1 MDEQVAR
8 LGQQQETISD
18 VSTPPWSL
26 WVVGSIGFLF
36 GPVAS
41 ALITYFNF
49 KWMGKPDKANWTL
62 GLTLIGVVIYSVILA
77 RSSANEAETM
87 GEFLGNAVS
96 PFLYPA
102 IQWGDF
108 KNWELNERET
118 YNGWRSIGWGFLGM
132 IIFLLLSFIVF
143 VFMYAF
149 SSILSS

>member
-1 MDEQVAR
+1 
-8 LGQQQETISD
+8 
-18 VSTPPWSL
+18 
-26 WVVGSIGFLF
+26 
-36 GPVAS
+36 
-41 ALITYFNF
+41 
-49 KWMGKPDKANWTL
+49 MGKPDKANWTL